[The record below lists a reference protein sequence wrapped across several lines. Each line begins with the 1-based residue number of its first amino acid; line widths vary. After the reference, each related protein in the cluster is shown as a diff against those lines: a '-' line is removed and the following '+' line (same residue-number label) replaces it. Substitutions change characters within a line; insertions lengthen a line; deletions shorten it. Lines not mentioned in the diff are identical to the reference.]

1 MYGNNLLGRGDVCMI
16 VVDGNE
22 FYKLEAVVYG
32 GIAILSLYF
41 TIEKD
46 SYTWLG
52 CFLAM
57 ACVCAAVLMGMV
69 LVAPAYVFY

>member
-22 FYKLEAVVYG
+22 FYKLEALVYG
-32 GIAILSLYF
+32 IIAIIALER
-41 TIEKD
+41 TITKD
-46 SYTWLG
+46 SYTYLG

-69 LVAPAYVFY
+69 LVAPAYVFC